1 MLRGVYGRGARRTPH
16 FFATLTIL
24 RQLDPGADREPGGA
38 AGVLCDMPD
47 AELRRRVAAAWQKLY
62 GAPMLPGQRVAAP

>member
-1 MLRGVYGRGARRTPH
+1 MRARTPH

-24 RQLDPGADREPGGA
+24 RQLDPEPDREPA
-38 AGVLCDMPD
+38 ARLALLCDMPD

-62 GAPMLPGQRVAAP
+62 GAAMLPGERVAAP